1 MSVVAATATGNSL
14 SRHAGVPQGVLL
26 ILIGFMPM
34 MAIISLAPTL
44 PTLMEHFKN
53 VPYASVLV
61 PMLLTAPSICIALLA
76 PVAGVI
82 TDRYGRRRLLLVSLA
97 LYGFGGVLPFLV
109 DSFTVVL
116 AGRLFIGVAEAG
128 ILTTSTAL
136 MADYFSEKPRRGWL
150 TVQGV
155 VGPIPATGLIVA
167 AGYLAA
173 QGWQWPFIVYTAAFP
188 LCVAAAFWLFEPAR
202 STQSWGLGGN
212 LPLGISFFHLA
223 MASVRFSSE
232 SKAL

>member
-1 MSVVAATATGNSL
+1 
-14 SRHAGVPQGVLL
+14 
-26 ILIGFMPM
+26 

-116 AGRLFIGVAEAG
+116 TGRLFIGVAEAG

-136 MADYFSEKPRRGWL
+136 MAD
-150 TVQGV
+150 
-155 VGPIPATGLIVA
+155 
-167 AGYLAA
+167 
-173 QGWQWPFIVYTAAFP
+173 
-188 LCVAAAFWLFEPAR
+188 
-202 STQSWGLGGN
+202 
-212 LPLGISFFHLA
+212 
-223 MASVRFSSE
+223 
-232 SKAL
+232 